1 MIRQGEEAFPA
12 LANKKIFYLIFQYKK
27 ERDANIDYFSHWK
40 TVENYAFKINNFDNK
55 FLCYLIFSMSHMI
68 SNFKHLKMQKILHR
82 FPTIFCWTIAVLLG
96 IYKKTVFW
104 WKFLSW
110 MHQHSK
116 QQLNKHTHWARNYK
130 NSWKEIFFF
139 MEYFP

>member
-12 LANKKIFYLIFQYKK
+12 LANKKRKRCKYRLFFTLKNCGKIMHLKSITLTISSYVIWYFPCLIF
-27 ERDANIDYFSHWK
+27 F
-40 TVENYAFKINNFDNK
+40 
-55 FLCYLIFSMSHMI
+55 